1 MMALFAPLAAYA
13 ANEVRGVVGRQ
24 VSRIAGYAIAALGAV
39 GLAIVGLV
47 SLHRYLGDLWG
58 PYMAD
63 LALAGVMIAVIAAG
77 YVYALLASRPPREA
91 PQASALSAAAASAPA
106 ALGLLKAGG
115 RGGLYAAAAAILVG
129 VLAGR
134 AAQR

>member
-24 VSRIAGYAIAALGAV
+24 VSRIVGYAIAALGAV
-39 GLAIVGLV
+39 GLVIVGLV
-47 SLHRYLGDLWG
+47 SLHRYLGSLWG

-63 LALAGVMIAVIAAG
+63 LALAGLMLVVIVAG
-77 YVYALLASRPPREA
+77 YVYAAAASRPPPEA
-91 PQASALSAAAASAPA
+91 TQASALSAAAASAPA

-115 RGGLYAAAAAILVG
+115 RTGIFAAAAAVLVG